1 MLRQHAQRAL
11 RLDRHAIPLADPSAT
26 HGAAA
31 PDTVL
36 ACGWGRLIVGH
47 TFADPAAVAD
57 ALLQEH
63 PGQRDIAFYLDKPHL
78 VVAHAPQEL
87 FVDPSETYRLWLS
100 TYRPQRAVRRGFTV
114 RRLRTRADIAAANA
128 IYRSRRMVPLDPAL
142 TWNQRA
148 QRHIVHVLAED
159 RATGE
164 VIGVAMG
171 LDHAE
176 AYADPD
182 SGSSLWALAVAPQA
196 SHPGVG
202 EALTRY
208 LAEHF
213 LARGR
218 AYMDLSVLHDNR
230 SAIALYEKLGF
241 QNVQVFAVKRRNAI
255 NEPLFTD
262 PAGNRHNGFNP
273 YARILIDEAQR
284 RGIRVDP
291 IDPEAG
297 YFRLSHGGRSVV
309 CRESLS
315 ELTSAVAMSRCA
327 DKRVTAR
334 LLASAGL
341 RVPEQTLAG
350 SAEHNAAFLRRHGAI
365 VVKPVDGEQG
375 KGISVHIT
383 EADEMEAAIATASQF
398 DERVLL
404 EQYFAGQDLRIVV
417 IDHQVVAAAVRR
429 PATVVGDGQS
439 TIAELIAKQ
448 SRRRAAATGG
458 ESRIPVDA
466 ETRRC
471 IGLQGYALDDV
482 LGADQSLPVRKTA
495 NLHTGGTI
503 HDVTAQL
510 HPTLRLAAEQASRVL
525 DIPVT
530 GLDFLVPRV
539 DGPDHVIIEANERP
553 GLANHE
559 PQPTAQRFVDL
570 LFPNTRTPESPHGA

>member
-1 MLRQHAQRAL
+1 MLRQQAQRGN
-11 RLDRHAIPLADPSAT
+11 RLDRHAIPPAEAP
-26 HGAAA
+26 GRPAAA
-31 PDTVL
+31 PEAAIVE
-36 ACGWGRLIVGH
+36 CGWGRLIAGH
-47 TFADPAAVAD
+47 MFADPGAVAQ
-57 ALLQEH
+57 ALLQER
-63 PGQRDIAFYLDKPHL
+63 PGQRDIAFYLDKPHV
-78 VVAHAPQEL
+78 VVAHAPQQL
-87 FVDPSETYRLWLS
+87 FVDPSETYRLTLA
-100 TYRPQRAVRRGFTV
+100 TYRPQRAARRGFTV

-128 IYRSRRMVPLDPAL
+128 IYRSRRMVPLDPAV
-142 TWNQRA
+142 TWSQRT
-148 QRHIVHVLAED
+148 QRHIEHVLAED

-176 AYADPD
+176 AWRDPAG
-182 SGSSLWALAVAPQA
+182 GSSLWSLAVAPQA
-196 SHPGVG
+196 SHPGIG
-202 EALTRY
+202 EALTRH
-208 LAEHF
+208 LAEQF

-241 QNVQVFAVKRRNAI
+241 RNVQVFAVKHRNAI
-255 NEPLFTD
+255 NRPLFTQ
-262 PAGNRHNGFNP
+262 PLGGQHPFNP
-273 YARILIDEAQR
+273 YARIIIDEALR
-284 RGIRVDP
+284 RGLRVEP
-291 IDPEAG
+291 VDPEAG
-297 YFRLSHGGRSVV
+297 YFRLGHGGRSVV

-327 DKRVTAR
+327 DKRVTSR
-334 LLASAGL
+334 LLAAAGL
-341 RVPEQTLAG
+341 NVPAQAPAG
-350 SAEHNAAFLRRHGAI
+350 SHEGNLAFLREHRAI

-383 EADEMEAAIATASQF
+383 DADEMEAAIETASHF

-404 EQYFAGQDLRIVV
+404 EQFCEGQDLRIVV

-439 TIAELIAKQ
+439 TVAELIAKQ

-471 IGLQGYALDDV
+471 IGLQGWQLEDV
-482 LGADQSLPVRKTA
+482 LPADLALPVRRTA

-503 HDVTAQL
+503 HDVTAIL
-510 HPTLRLAAEQASRVL
+510 HPTLKLAAEQASRVL

-530 GLDFLVPRV
+530 GLDFLVPSV
-539 DGPDHVIIEANERP
+539 EGPDYVIIEANERP

-570 LFPNTRTPESPHGA
+570 LFPSTRAVEAAHET

>member
-1 MLRQHAQRAL
+1 MLRQQAQRAT
-11 RLDRHAIPLADPSAT
+11 RLDRRAIPLTDAPGLSA
-26 HGAAA
+26 GSAAGNI
-31 PDTVL
+31 VE
-36 ACGWGRLIVGH
+36 CGWGRLIAGH

-57 ALLQEH
+57 ALLHEK
-63 PGQRDIAFYLDKPHL
+63 PGQRDIAFYLDKPHV
-78 VVAHAPQEL
+78 VVAHAPQDL
-87 FVDPSETYRLWLS
+87 FIDPSETYRLWLNH
-100 TYRPQRAVRRGFTV
+100 YRTQRAARRGFTV
-114 RRLRTRADIAAANA
+114 RRLRTRSDIAAANA
-128 IYRSRRMVPLDPAL
+128 IYRARRMVPLDPAVA
-142 TWNQRA
+142 WSQRG
-148 QRHIVHVLAED
+148 QRHIEHVLAED

-171 LDHAE
+171 IDHCE
-176 AYADPD
+176 AWGDPAG
-182 SGSSLWALAVAPQA
+182 GSSLWALAVAPQA

-202 EALTRY
+202 EALTRH

-213 LARGR
+213 HARGR
-218 AYMDLSVLHDNR
+218 AYLDLSVLHDNR
-230 SAIALYEKLGF
+230 SAIALYRKLGF

-255 NEPLFTD
+255 NEPLFTT
-262 PAGNRHNGFNP
+262 PAGDRHRGFNP
-273 YARILIDEAQR
+273 YARIIIDEAQR
-284 RGIRVDP
+284 RGVRVDP
-291 IDPEAG
+291 VDPEGG
-297 YFRLSHGGRSVV
+297 YFKLSHGGRSVV

-334 LLASAGL
+334 LLAAAGL
-341 RVPEQTLAG
+341 KVPAQAQAG
-350 SAEHNAAFLRRHGAI
+350 TAEDNLAFLRQHHAI

-383 EADEMEAAIATASQF
+383 DADEMEAAIEAASQV
-398 DERVLL
+398 DANVLL
-404 EQYFAGQDLRIVV
+404 EQFCEGQDLRIVV

-429 PATVVGDGQS
+429 PATVVGDGRS
-439 TIAELIAKQ
+439 TIADLIAKQ

-458 ESRIPVDA
+458 ESRIPEDA

-471 IGLQGYALDDV
+471 ISLQGYGMDDV
-482 LGADQSLPVRKTA
+482 LPADVSLPVRRTA

-530 GLDFLVPRV
+530 GLDFLVPAV
-539 DGPDHVIIEANERP
+539 DGPDYVIIEANERP

-570 LFPNTRTPESPHGA
+570 LFPNTRVTELPA